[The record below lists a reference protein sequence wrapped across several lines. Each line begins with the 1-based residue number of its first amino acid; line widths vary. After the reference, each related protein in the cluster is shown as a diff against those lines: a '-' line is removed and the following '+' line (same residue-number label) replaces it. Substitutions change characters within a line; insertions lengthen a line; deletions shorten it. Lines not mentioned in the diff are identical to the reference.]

1 MIILEGVDVVSD
13 DIKRKYFS
21 RTNIILYILVS
32 ILIVRFVMVDDIL
45 KTIWASLGEVTLA
58 VILIYLL
65 NPLVKTI
72 EEKFKMS
79 RSSSVA
85 LSYLI
90 LLLVIVAL
98 IMIISPAV
106 VDSIESLVKSVPYY
120 EKTVTALIEDLN
132 LEKFNISGEILNGIV
147 KSLND
152 IVLKISQSL
161 ISVIDFTI
169 NSARA
174 ILLIFVK
181 WVIAL
186 LIAWYGLKEYPNLGK
201 HIQKHF
207 KTVFKPHTA
216 KKLVHIMDLSD
227 TAFRGFIIGKLVT
240 CAILGGM
247 TYVAM
252 LIFNLVTPYTIPFLP
267 LIGIIIGLT
276 NMIPYFGPLL
286 GAIPCIIMAL
296 FTGIP
301 EGVAVLVIIIVLQ
314 QIDNLIVGPRVLGS
328 YVGISPFWTLVF
340 ISIGGKLNG
349 AIGMIIAVPIGTV
362 ILLLFQEYLKE
373 KSKKKKRKNEK
384 ALI

>member
-1 MIILEGVDVVSD
+1 MISLEGVDVVSE
-13 DIKRKYFS
+13 DIKRRYFS
-21 RTNIILYILVS
+21 RTNIILYILTC
-32 ILIVRFVMVDDIL
+32 IFIVRLVMVDNIL
-45 KTIWASLGEVTLA
+45 QTIWGSLGEVTLA
-58 VILIYLL
+58 IILIYLL
-65 NPLVKTI
+65 NPLVRTI

-90 LLLVIVAL
+90 LVLVIVAL

-106 VDSIESLVKSVPYY
+106 VDSIKSLANAVPNY
-120 EKTVTALIEDLN
+120 EQTLIEITDKLD
-132 LEKFNISGEILNGIV
+132 LEKFNISGEILNSII
-147 KSLND
+147 KSLNE

-169 NSARA
+169 NSARV
-174 ILLIFVK
+174 ILLMIVK

-201 HIQKHF
+201 HMQKHF
-207 KTVFKPHTA
+207 KALFKPRTA
-216 KKLVHIMDLSD
+216 KKLTHIMELSD

-252 LIFNLVTPYTIPFLP
+252 FIFNLVTPYTIPFLP

-301 EGVAVLVIIIVLQ
+301 EGIAVVVIILVLQ

-373 KSKKKKRKNEK
+373 KLRKKKRKSEK

>member
-1 MIILEGVDVVSD
+1 MSE
-13 DIKRKYFS
+13 DIKRRYFS
-21 RTNIILYILVS
+21 RTNIILYILTC
-32 ILIVRFVMVDDIL
+32 IFIVRLVMVDNIL
-45 KTIWASLGEVTLA
+45 QTIWGSLGEVTLA
-58 VILIYLL
+58 IILIYLL
-65 NPLVKTI
+65 NPLVRTI

-90 LLLVIVAL
+90 LVLVIVAL

-106 VDSIESLVKSVPYY
+106 VDSIKSLANAVPNY
-120 EKTVTALIEDLN
+120 EQTLIEITDKLD
-132 LEKFNISGEILNGIV
+132 LEKFNISGEILNSII
-147 KSLND
+147 KSLNE

-169 NSARA
+169 NSARV
-174 ILLIFVK
+174 ILLMIVK

-201 HIQKHF
+201 HMQKHF
-207 KTVFKPHTA
+207 KALFKPRTA
-216 KKLVHIMDLSD
+216 KKLTHIMELSD

-252 LIFNLVTPYTIPFLP
+252 FIFNLVTPYTIPFLP

-301 EGVAVLVIIIVLQ
+301 EGIAVVVIILVLQ

-373 KSKKKKRKNEK
+373 KLRKKKRKSEK

>member
-1 MIILEGVDVVSD
+1 LISLEGVDVVSE
-13 DIKRKYFS
+13 DIKRRYFS
-21 RTNIILYILVS
+21 RTNIILYILTC
-32 ILIVRFVMVDDIL
+32 IFIVRLVMVDNIL
-45 KTIWASLGEVTLA
+45 QTIWGSLGEVTLA
-58 VILIYLL
+58 IILIYLL
-65 NPLVKTI
+65 NPLVRTI

-90 LLLVIVAL
+90 LVLVIVAL

-106 VDSIESLVKSVPYY
+106 VDSIKSLVNAVPNY
-120 EKTVTALIEDLN
+120 EQTLIEITDKLD
-132 LEKFNISGEILNGIV
+132 LEKFNISGEILNSII
-147 KSLND
+147 KSLNE

-169 NSARA
+169 NSAKV
-174 ILLIFVK
+174 ILLLIVK

-201 HIQKHF
+201 HMQKHF
-207 KTVFKPHTA
+207 KALFKPRTA
-216 KKLVHIMDLSD
+216 KKLTHIMELSD

-252 LIFNLVTPYTIPFLP
+252 FIFNLVTPYTIPFLP

-301 EGVAVLVIIIVLQ
+301 EGIAVLVIILVLQ

-340 ISIGGKLNG
+340 ISVGGKLNG

-373 KSKKKKRKNEK
+373 KLRKKKRKSEK